1 MAKRKRR
8 WGDLPQ
14 GRRLRSIDPF
24 NAFTPFI
31 MKRRGDA
38 AIFYEDAIELS
49 KVEEF
54 IKEKRREGLKGFGIL
69 HIMIAAYI
77 RVVSQRPAL
86 NRFIQGQRIYAR
98 NDIEVIMAVKKR
110 LDIEA
115 GETMIKVKF
124 EPADTV
130 YDVYERL
137 NAAVDEIK
145 TGEEDNS
152 TEKAANFFMKC
163 PRLLL
168 RFLVGALKLLDYY
181 GLLPQKLLD
190 LSPFHGS
197 MVITDL
203 GSLGIR
209 PVHHHL
215 YDFGNVP
222 FFVAFGTKRKAG
234 EGENET
240 RYLDYIVT
248 VDERIC
254 DGFYFSRVLR
264 TFKTLAKDPDVLAKP
279 PETIV
284 EDID

>member
-38 AIFYEDAIELS
+38 TIFYEDSIELS

-98 NDIEVIMAVKKR
+98 NNIEVIMAVKRK
-110 LDIEA
+110 LEIES

-124 EPADTV
+124 EPTDTV
-130 YDVYERL
+130 YDVYERI

-145 TGEEDNS
+145 NGEEDNN
-152 TEKAANFFMKC
+152 TEKAANFFMRC
-163 PRLLL
+163 PRLIL
-168 RFLVGALKLLDYY
+168 RFIVGALKLFDYY

-215 YDFGNVP
+215 YDFGNIP
-222 FFVAFGTKRKAG
+222 FFVAFGTKRKAL
-234 EGENET
+234 EGENEAH
-240 RYLDYIVT
+240 YLDYIVT

-264 TFKTLAKDPDVLAKP
+264 TFKTLAKEPGALAKP
-279 PETIV
+279 PENVV
-284 EDID
+284 EDIE